1 MLKHTLKVLIPL
13 TTIFQ
18 VGRTKLRYVMK
29 KLYFLMALTSMA
41 VFLTGCPKVV
51 PIPETSFDDLEKVR
65 SLTSKELAANA
76 KVLSEYDKKEEILEE
91 HKVTDIA
98 EKKELV
104 KEKEVVEEAK
114 KEFKV

>member
-13 TTIFQ
+13 TTVFH

-65 SLTSKELAANA
+65 SLTTKELAENA
-76 KVLSEYDKKEEILEE
+76 KVLSEYDKKEEILE
-91 HKVTDIA
+91 
-98 EKKELV
+98 
-104 KEKEVVEEAK
+104 KEKT
-114 KEFKV
+114 